1 MKYFLSIIALL
12 FIVESYSQDC
22 LYSDEVDKF
31 TGTRV
36 QTSNGSII
44 KYKGVIY
51 NLYFTKTTKD
61 TLVNYTLRF
70 AMNAPGAN
78 SLLVGEGDKLQ
89 IIFAGGSKLELKSD
103 KIVKTKFVGGR
114 SIVNVPYSI
123 SKEDLF
129 RLSQLTITDIRFHT
143 NDSYSDVVV
152 KKYKV
157 QSKIIEAATC
167 ILG

>member
-1 MKYFLSIIALL
+1 M
-12 FIVESYSQDC
+12 FIVELYSQDC

-31 TGTRV
+31 TGERV

-44 KYKGVIY
+44 KYKGIIY
-51 NLYFTKTTKD
+51 NLYFTKTTID
-61 TLVNYTLRF
+61 TSEYFNLRF
-70 AMNAPGAN
+70 AKNASGYN
-78 SLLVGEGDKLQ
+78 SMLVGEGDKLQ

-103 KIVKTKFVGGR
+103 MIVKTKFVGGR

-123 SKEDLF
+123 SKDDLF

-143 NDSYSDVVV
+143 NDSYSDIVV

-167 ILG
+167 ILE

>member
-1 MKYFLSIIALL
+1 MKYLFSLFLL
-12 FIVESYSQDC
+12 FLITDSFSQDC

-31 TGTRV
+31 SGNRV

-103 KIVKTKFVGGR
+103 MIVKTKFVGGR
-114 SIVNVPYSI
+114 SIVNVPYLI

-157 QSKIIEAATC
+157 QSKIIDAASC
-167 ILG
+167 ILN

>member
-1 MKYFLSIIALL
+1 MKFILSFFFVISA
-12 FIVESYSQDC
+12 FSASSQDC

-31 TGTRV
+31 SGNRV

-51 NLYFTKTTKD
+51 NLYFTKTTID
-61 TLVNYTLRF
+61 TSEYFDLRF
-70 AMNAPGAN
+70 VMNAYGSN

-89 IIFAGGSKLELKSD
+89 IIFAGGSKLELKSS
-103 KIVKTKFVGGR
+103 KIVKTNFVGGR

-143 NDSYSDVVV
+143 NDSYSDIVV